1 MRKADQ
7 DRARRAA
14 FVALW
19 AVKAWASAATDDE
32 IGMAWWNALTPRE
45 RVRWMAVAGNTG
57 RAVDAWEAFKNRND
71 PFR

>member
-57 RAVDAWEAFKNRND
+57 RAVDPCRLASRCGSE
-71 PFR
+71 P